1 MLGHS
6 DGQQRHVKGLK
17 QCPERFRGD
26 SGAMTWD
33 TGLLGFVAGLVIAMF
48 TAPVGVSGAVF
59 LLPVQLSVL
68 HIANP
73 AVTPTNLLYNIVA
86 TPGALLRY
94 ARAGQLRSR
103 LTGRL
108 VLGTLPGVVAGATLR
123 VFVVPGPTVFRLIIA
138 CVLLPLGIW
147 LIARTVGRTA
157 TAASRA
163 PGDRA
168 ITGLAMVVGLIGGIY
183 GIGGGSILGPVL
195 AGRGIPVPVVAPA
208 ALSSTFVTSIVG
220 SGTYV
225 LLSLIHSG
233 SIAPDWMVG
242 LLCGLGGLLGGYVGV
257 RIQPHL
263 PETALRVLLGSL
275 AVAVGCLYALQ
286 VLT

>member
-1 MLGHS
+1 VSWG
-6 DGQQRHVKGLK
+6 
-17 QCPERFRGD
+17 
-26 SGAMTWD
+26 
-33 TGLLGFVAGLVIAMF
+33 TGPLGFVAGLVIAMV

-94 ARAGQLRSR
+94 ARAGQLRSG
-103 LTGRL
+103 LTGLL

-123 VFVVPGPTVFRLIIA
+123 VFVVPGPTTFRLIVA
-138 CVLLPLGIW
+138 CVLLPLGLW
-147 LIARTVGRTA
+147 LIARTVGRTTTATSRGLGARA
-157 TAASRA
+157 TA
-163 PGDRA
+163 
-168 ITGLAMVVGLIGGIY
+168 GLAALVGVIGGVY
-183 GIGGGSILGPVL
+183 GIGGGSILGPILV
-195 AGRGIPVPVVAPA
+195 GRGIPVAVVAPA
-208 ALSSTFVTSIVG
+208 ALSSTFLTSIVG
-220 SGTYV
+220 SGTYA

-233 SIAPDWMVG
+233 SIAPDWTVG
-242 LLCGLGGLLGGYVGV
+242 LLCGLGGLLGGYIGV

-263 PETALRVLLGSL
+263 PERMLRVLLGSL

-286 VLT
+286 VLA